1 MTPATIRAIAVLSGA
16 TLVSI
21 GSGMIYQPAGVI
33 VGGVL
38 LLVMGLIGHL
48 RGGAGE

>member
-1 MTPATIRAIAVLSGA
+1 MNPQTIRAIAVLTGG

-21 GSGMIYQPAGVI
+21 GAGMIYQPAGVI

-38 LLVMGLIGHL
+38 LFAMGLIGHI